1 MPAAPVSASCNSR
14 GLRGCLSS
22 LQGGPRQVCCPDAVC
37 DAAASVSISATQ
49 PTLDASASVIPQTQ
63 PRAQVGLG
71 TRAAIQQHGE
81 VDDVN
86 VITRISSRYRKMES
100 AWPTPGKQVREAV
113 ARGGV
118 LGLLLLHRLGGGG

>member
-22 LQGGPRQVCCPDAVC
+22 LQGGARQVCCPDAVC

-49 PTLDASASVIPQTQ
+49 LTLDASASVIPPTQ
-63 PRAQVGLG
+63 PRAQV
-71 TRAAIQQHGE
+71 AAIQQHGE
-81 VDDVN
+81 VNNVN
-86 VITRISSRYRKMES
+86 VITRHLSSYRTMES

-113 ARGGV
+113 ALGGA